1 MASETGTQG
10 TTQRRNVHHYSCRV
24 RWSDVDTYGHV
35 NNVKY
40 FEYYQEARIAF
51 LSGLADGL
59 PSDETKGVV
68 VARIDVDYR
77 RPILFRT
84 EPFEIQTWVS
94 RVGTSSYDLEA
105 EILDGDEVLSRAH
118 AVVVAFDLEKQRS
131 RPLNDSERDRL
142 HHLLAT

>member
-59 PSDETKGVV
+59 PADETKGVV

-118 AVVVAFDLEKQRS
+118 AVVVAFDLENQRS
-131 RPLNDSERDRL
+131 RPLSDSERERL
-142 HHLLAT
+142 HALMG

>member
-1 MASETGTQG
+1 MAAQ
-10 TTQRRNVHHYSCRV
+10 TTSPQRRDAHRYSCRV

-59 PSDETKGVV
+59 PADEANGVV

-105 EILDGDEVLSRAH
+105 EILDGEEVLSRAH
-118 AVVVAFDLEKQRS
+118 AVVVAFDLEQQRS
-131 RPLNDSERDRL
+131 RPLSDAERERL